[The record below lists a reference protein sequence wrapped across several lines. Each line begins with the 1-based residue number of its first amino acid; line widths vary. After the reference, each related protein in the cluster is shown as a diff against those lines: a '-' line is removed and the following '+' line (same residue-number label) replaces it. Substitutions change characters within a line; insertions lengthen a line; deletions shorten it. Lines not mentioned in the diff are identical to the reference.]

1 MKTIILAPLLY
12 GFSSAV
18 ADISNFQRAL
28 KSIDTQSVIDRI
40 KERALLF
47 ESNGLASASDNEGE
61 DCEAVEMSYYNNT
74 AIMMAYPFVFIP
86 SGDEWKEPSFD
97 LDSFFEDMNFDNECE
112 SMGGIVEK
120 VDVNFSCGD
129 DNLFGGDD
137 DPESGDDGY
146 ENDDPESGDDGH
158 EHDDPESESDGYEN
172 DDPESESDGYENDD
186 PESGDD
192 GYENDDPESESEEV
206 KGVLREYRVCRP
218 PVCSDVQYFQNLEM
232 LFAFTGFFNGC
243 EISIDTG
250 GRGLSFACLQ
260 GLEEIYNTTGLEGY
274 SVLTFVDE
282 DLVYFAEVRK
292 S

>member
-1 MKTIILAPLLY
+1 MKTIFLAPLLY

-18 ADISNFQRAL
+18 ADMSNFQRAL

-137 DPESGDDGY
+137 DPESGDDAY
-146 ENDDPESGDDGH
+146 ENDDPESGDDA
-158 EHDDPESESDGYEN
+158 
-172 DDPESESDGYENDD
+172 
-186 PESGDD
+186 
-192 GYENDDPESESEEV
+192 YENDDPESESEEV

-282 DLVYFAEVRK
+282 DLEYFVEVRK